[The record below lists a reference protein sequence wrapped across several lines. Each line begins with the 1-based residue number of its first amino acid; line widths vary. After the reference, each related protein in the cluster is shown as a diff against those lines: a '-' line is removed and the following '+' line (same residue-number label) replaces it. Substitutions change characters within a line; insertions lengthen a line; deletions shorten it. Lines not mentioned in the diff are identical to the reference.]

1 MNGVNIESPETIKS
15 ATTLVSSLDT
25 LDLAN
30 TADAAPSWTPGVNTG
45 LAVGTLTGTLIGGYG
60 YNCYSF
66 RVKEK
71 RECEEIERKRRD
83 ADAACLR
90 AKKPTQFG
98 YNGDPNAPLRCH
110 HNTLR
115 HSRNIA
121 MVRGPEIRGPSREEV
136 CETCPSPAPN
146 TETDGR
152 QGDQSPE
159 GIGDGS
165 PGPSRQDTGP
175 ADQPLNGSPGPSRQ
189 GTGQADQSLEG
200 ISDGSPGPSRQGTG
214 PMDQSLER
222 IGDGSPGPSRQDT
235 GPVDQS
241 LEGISDGS
249 PGPSRQDIG
258 PADQP
263 LNGSPGP
270 SRQGTGQADQSLEGI
285 SDGSPGPSRQG
296 TGPVDQSLEGIGN
309 GSPGPSR
316 QDTGPADQS
325 PDSETTNILR
335 STSSNPPTAPDS
347 ASFYTQEEH
356 PGSHT
361 SSYQMKP
368 VARQSSSILPQCPN
382 HSLKQNRDNNAGD
395 APDDASHETWILAEE
410 ALIPAT

>member
-214 PMDQSLER
+214 P
-222 IGDGSPGPSRQDT
+222 
-235 GPVDQS
+235 
-241 LEGISDGS
+241 
-249 PGPSRQDIG
+249 
-258 PADQP
+258 
-263 LNGSPGP
+263 
-270 SRQGTGQADQSLEGI
+270 
-285 SDGSPGPSRQG
+285 
-296 TGPVDQSLEGIGN
+296 VDQSLEGIGN